1 MLRKTGLFSVLAAVA
16 LAAPLHAEEHYV
28 MLLDTGYFPDLVH
41 PSVGDTVRFYNQG
54 ELPMSATASDGSW
67 STGLL
72 LPGQDY
78 TLEVVDGMKATYN
91 NLLPDALDLGGLL
104 GTTGEVVEAIG
115 QIDYLNPPPVDLGSD
130 GKPLMLADEAYDN

>member
-1 MLRKTGLFSVLAAVA
+1 
-16 LAAPLHAEEHYV
+16 

-115 QIDYLNPPPVDLGSD
+115 QIDYLNPPPVDLGAD

>member
-104 GTTGEVVEAIG
+104 GTTGEVVEAI
-115 QIDYLNPPPVDLGSD
+115 LSTPFMRSETRRPWTSVPMAS
-130 GKPLMLADEAYDN
+130 P